1 MVIIQALDRSIGE
14 NVGLTFILDELRVIS
29 PYGKYEKSKLQLY
42 QPEEKESLIKELG
55 YVEALVQSLKH
66 EKATWINIEGIMER
80 LKDVKCLIEGLTSH
94 IVLDEVALFEIK
106 YFTILAQEVRRN
118 VKGLDISMDV
128 RFMDMLHVIKLLD
141 PEDKGVQ
148 SFYIY
153 DTYDP
158 ELETIRKEKISI
170 EKEIFSEDNLDNIE
184 ALKVKRLALVV
195 QEDILT
201 TAIRKQL
208 SAQLYQFKSQLIH
221 NMDTMGRLDILR
233 AKGELAIKY
242 KATKP
247 VVEETLNMVIKEARH
262 PEVMAYL
269 ERKQKSFVPIN
280 INLIEGVT
288 IITGANMGG
297 KSVALKTIM
306 LNMLLAHMGFFVFA
320 QEIRFSILNYMCYIS
335 DDMQSVSRG
344 ISTFGAEILSINKMV
359 EGIKDGK
366 GFVILDEFARG
377 TNPREGVLLVRA
389 LCKFLKGYHTISLL
403 ATHYD
408 GIVDKDMTHYQVIGL
423 RYLEKDILRAIMNS
437 NPEKAIG
444 HIQEKMD
451 FNLELVSE
459 DAIVP
464 KEALTVAELL
474 GLDDEIIAIA
484 RDLGNVEI

>member
-1 MVIIQALDRSIGE
+1 
-14 NVGLTFILDELRVIS
+14 
-29 PYGKYEKSKLQLY
+29 
-42 QPEEKESLIKELG
+42 
-55 YVEALVQSLKH
+55 
-66 EKATWINIEGIMER
+66 
-80 LKDVKCLIEGLTSH
+80 
-94 IVLDEVALFEIK
+94 
-106 YFTILAQEVRRN
+106 
-118 VKGLDISMDV
+118 
-128 RFMDMLHVIKLLD
+128 
-141 PEDKGVQ
+141 
-148 SFYIY
+148 
-153 DTYDP
+153 
-158 ELETIRKEKISI
+158 
-170 EKEIFSEDNLDNIE
+170 
-184 ALKVKRLALVV
+184 
-195 QEDILT
+195 
-201 TAIRKQL
+201 
-208 SAQLYQFKSQLIH
+208 
-221 NMDTMGRLDILR
+221 
-233 AKGELAIKY
+233 
-242 KATKP
+242 
-247 VVEETLNMVIKEARH
+247 
-262 PEVMAYL
+262 
-269 ERKQKSFVPIN
+269 
-280 INLIEGVT
+280 
-288 IITGANMGG
+288 
-297 KSVALKTIM
+297 
-306 LNMLLAHMGFFVFA
+306 MLLAHMGFFVFA

-359 EGIKDGK
+359 ESIKDGK

-451 FNLELVSE
+451 FNLELVSG

>member
-1 MVIIQALDRSIGE
+1 MVIIQALDKCIGE
-14 NVGLTFILDELRVIS
+14 DVGLTFILDELRVIS
-29 PYGKYEKSKLQLY
+29 PYGKYNKSKLQLY
-42 QPEEKESLIKELG
+42 QPGEKEQLVKELS
-55 YVEALVQSLKH
+55 YVEAMVHSLEN
-66 EKATWINIEGIMER
+66 EKATWISIESVMER
-80 LKDVKCLIEGLTSH
+80 LKEVKLLIEGLTPNK
-94 IVLDEVALFEIK
+94 VLDEVSLFEIK
-106 YFTILAQEVRRN
+106 YFAILVNEICTNYKQLEA
-118 VKGLDISMDV
+118 SMDV
-128 RFMDMLHVIKLLD
+128 RFIDIMPLIELLD
-141 PEDKGVQ
+141 PENRGVQ

-158 ELETIRKEKISI
+158 GLGSIRKEKITI
-170 EKEIFSEDNLDNIE
+170 EKEIFSEDNLDIIE
-184 ALKVKRLALVV
+184 ALKVRRLALVV
-195 QEDILT
+195 QEDKLT

-208 SAQLYQFKSQLIH
+208 SAKIYQYKNQLIH
-221 NMDTMGRLDILR
+221 SMDTIGRLDVLR

-247 VVEETLNMVIKEARH
+247 VAEETLNIIIKEARH
-262 PEVMAYL
+262 PEVMTYL
-269 ERKQKSFVPIN
+269 ERNQKSFVPIS
-280 INLIEGVT
+280 IELIEGVT

-306 LNMLLAHMGFFVFA
+306 LNMILAHMGFFVFA
-320 QEIRFSILNYMCYIS
+320 QEIRFSILNYLCFIS

-359 EGIKDGK
+359 EGIKDGT

-377 TNPREGVLLVRA
+377 TNPREGALLMRA
-389 LCKFLKGYHTISLL
+389 LCKYLKGYHTISLL

-423 RYLEKDILRAIMNS
+423 RHIEKAILRAIMNS
-437 NPEKAIG
+437 NTEEAIG
-444 HIQEKMD
+444 HIQDKMD

-459 DAIVP
+459 EAIVP

-484 RDLGNVEI
+484 RDLGNREM

>member
-1 MVIIQALDRSIGE
+1 MVIIQALDRCIGE

-42 QPEEKESLIKELG
+42 QPEEKESLIEELG
-55 YVEALVQSLKH
+55 YVEAMVQSLKH

-118 VKGLDISMDV
+118 VKDLDISMDV

-208 SAQLYQFKSQLIH
+208 SAQLYQYKSQLIH

-269 ERKQKSFVPIN
+269 ERNQKSFVPIN

-297 KSVALKTIM
+297 KSVALK
-306 LNMLLAHMGFFVFA
+306 NNYAQYASCPYGLLCVCS
-320 QEIRFSILNYMCYIS
+320 RDTILN
-335 DDMQSVSRG
+335 
-344 ISTFGAEILSINKMV
+344 T
-359 EGIKDGK
+359 
-366 GFVILDEFARG
+366 
-377 TNPREGVLLVRA
+377 
-389 LCKFLKGYHTISLL
+389 
-403 ATHYD
+403 
-408 GIVDKDMTHYQVIGL
+408 
-423 RYLEKDILRAIMNS
+423 
-437 NPEKAIG
+437 
-444 HIQEKMD
+444 
-451 FNLELVSE
+451 
-459 DAIVP
+459 
-464 KEALTVAELL
+464 
-474 GLDDEIIAIA
+474 
-484 RDLGNVEI
+484 